1 PPTAG
6 QIPPTIRPLPA
17 DTLPYAYIRSRELR
31 HGTWTK
37 RVDCESRIVGSPD
50 LTNSAE
56 VRNPIGQTV
65 DRLSPIGS
73 PAQLRRHSTI
83 RAGFGQQPPCRTACT
98 QLKKIS
104 I

>member
-1 PPTAG
+1 IDGPPAFALFTL
-6 QIPPTIRPLPA
+6 PPPPNCRPNSANHPA
-17 DTLPYAYIRSRELR
+17 ATSNTLPYAYIRSRELR

-73 PAQLRRHSTI
+73 P
-83 RAGFGQQPPCRTACT
+83 
-98 QLKKIS
+98 
-104 I
+104 